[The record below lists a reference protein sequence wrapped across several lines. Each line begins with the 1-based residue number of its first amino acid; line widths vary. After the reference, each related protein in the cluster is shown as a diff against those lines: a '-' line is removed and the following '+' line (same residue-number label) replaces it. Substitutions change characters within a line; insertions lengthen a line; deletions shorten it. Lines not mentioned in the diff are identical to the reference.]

1 MEIVDQRNIL
11 EEFDVETQTT
21 TEKNDCWKDCCAIT
35 WGIIGILALLGL
47 VGGAFYGFIRLIQFA
62 ESKSF
67 YICESDLIKCIVT
80 NENIN
85 GNIESIINITRDCL
99 LDLTEKPREQ
109 YFKNKS

>member
-1 MEIVDQRNIL
+1 MEIIDQRNIL

-21 TEKNDCWKDCCAIT
+21 TEKDNCWKCCCEIT
-35 WGIIGILALLGL
+35 LGIICGLGL
-47 VGGAFYGFIRLIQFA
+47 VGLVCGIVYGFVSLARYIEG
-62 ESKSF
+62 ESF
-67 YICESDLIKCIVT
+67 HIDESDLIKCIVT

-99 LDLTEKPREQ
+99 LDLTKKPRGH